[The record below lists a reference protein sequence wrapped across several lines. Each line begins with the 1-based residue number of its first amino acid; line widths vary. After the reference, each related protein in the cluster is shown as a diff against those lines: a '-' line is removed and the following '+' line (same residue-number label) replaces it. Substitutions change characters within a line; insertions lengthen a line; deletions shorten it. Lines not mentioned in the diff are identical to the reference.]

1 MYFSVTK
8 KKLLPFVFWFLL
20 QCAKVLSKSPFQ
32 EAEEVINTIKVQQ
45 NTLFRQSM
53 LLRFFEEER
62 VRSEGQSGLVQ
73 QRLRNIGL
81 RNFHTETHT
90 GVAAAAIHDHANNI
104 RTVGMGEFSA
114 VLNGV
119 YFKTRHNDFRLNKPS
134 KASMDFHATDEIVF
148 PPVPTEVTNK
158 GTVEEQIDELKE
170 YFTAW
175 RDQNLTK
182 RDYRPYF
189 KPVLC
194 YLEGAWMNV
203 SNSIVEPFESDRHF
217 IDANT
222 WMELHEKTMFA
233 AYSGA
238 KSLLENL
245 SLLPT
250 KILQLINGTVPI
262 FAQWNYRILC
272 NPISKDIPLGAFDLV
287 EDLSARMMGQK
298 NIEKHRHS
306 RAARF
311 QLNSTDL
318 LDEIM
323 GEIPGVNNHAG
334 ESHNI
339 CVQNGFINLLVY
351 IRCHFGPY

>member
-1 MYFSVTK
+1 MDIFIYIYIYI
-8 KKLLPFVFWFLL
+8 LPIILGVFP
-20 QCAKVLSKSPFQ
+20 CATVLSKSPFQ
-32 EAEEVINTIKVQQ
+32 EADEVINKITVQV
-45 NTLFRQSM
+45 NTLARQSM
-53 LLRFFEEER
+53 LSRFFEEER

-73 QRLRNIGL
+73 QRLRNTGL

-90 GVAAAAIHDHANNI
+90 GVAAAAMHDHANNI
-104 RTVGMGEFSA
+104 RTIGMGEFSA

-119 YFKTRHNDFRLNKPS
+119 YFKTRHNDFRLNQPS
-134 KASMDFHATDEIVF
+134 KGSMDFHVTDEIAF
-148 PPVPTEVTNK
+148 PPVPPEVTNK
-158 GTVEEQIDELKE
+158 GTVEEEIDELKE

-175 RDQNLTK
+175 RDQDLTK

-203 SNSIVEPFESDRHF
+203 SDSIVEPFESDRHF

-238 KSLLENL
+238 KSILENL

-250 KILQLINGTVPI
+250 KILQVINGTVPI

-287 EDLSARMMGQK
+287 EDLGARMMRQK
-298 NIEKHRHS
+298 NIDNHRHS

-311 QLNSTDL
+311 QLNPTDL

-323 GEIPGVNNHAG
+323 GEIPGVNNHPG
-334 ESHNI
+334 ESQNI
-339 CVQNGFINLLVY
+339 SIHNGFINLLVY
-351 IRCHFGPY
+351 I